1 MGLKTRFE
9 VGEIPHSEYPRPQ
22 MVRDNYKVLN
32 GLWDFAVVDAL
43 IEKPEKIEYEGKI
56 LVPFCIESPL
66 SKVNRE
72 FLPNQ
77 TLVYRTTF
85 KYKAKDA
92 IPLLHFDAVDYK
104 CFVYLNDI
112 YLGSHEGGYFN
123 FSFDISEALKQ
134 VGDNELVVLVQD
146 PSDSFT
152 QQRGKQSLKRG
163 GIWYTPTSGIWQSVW
178 LENVPQTYIERVVIK
193 PDIDESN
200 VDITIITNKE
210 VERYSVDINFAG
222 HRVAFKDSTLNSFK
236 VKIRNQKLWSP
247 EEPNLYDITVSAGDD
262 EVKCYFGMRKF
273 ELRDRDF
280 YLNNRK
286 YFLTGA
292 LDQGYWPDGLLTPP
306 SDEAIQFDIDFAK
319 SVGLN
324 CLRKHIKIEPMRFYY
339 HCDKKGII
347 VWQDMINGG
356 GQFSTLYHMILPTLG
371 VNVSD
376 NKYKV
381 FGRDDVSRNEFKLD
395 LGRMVK
401 QLYNA
406 PSICLWGIFNEA
418 WGQFDSQKMLEY
430 LLKLDRTRAIDAT
443 SGWYNQGNHLVSIH
457 KYILPI
463 KMPKTKRAVALT
475 EFGGYSCP
483 VDGHIYSDKKFG
495 YLMYSNL
502 ERLNKAIQKLYLKQ
516 VFKAVKLGLNSCI
529 YTQLTDVEDEINGLI
544 TYDRKVVKINK
555 DMFININNELKKDNK
570 DNKPKEDEE

>member
-1 MGLKTRFE
+1 M
-9 VGEIPHSEYPRPQ
+9 
-22 MVRDNYKVLN
+22 
-32 GLWDFAVVDAL
+32 
-43 IEKPEKIEYEGKI
+43 
-56 LVPFCIESPL
+56 
-66 SKVNRE
+66 
-72 FLPNQ
+72 
-77 TLVYRTTF
+77 
-85 KYKAKDA
+85 
-92 IPLLHFDAVDYK
+92 
-104 CFVYLNDI
+104 
-112 YLGSHEGGYFN
+112 
-123 FSFDISEALKQ
+123 
-134 VGDNELVVLVQD
+134 
-146 PSDSFT
+146 
-152 QQRGKQSLKRG
+152 
-163 GIWYTPTSGIWQSVW
+163 
-178 LENVPQTYIERVVIK
+178 
-193 PDIDESN
+193 
-200 VDITIITNKE
+200 
-210 VERYSVDINFAG
+210 
-222 HRVAFKDSTLNSFK
+222 
-236 VKIRNQKLWSP
+236 
-247 EEPNLYDITVSAGDD
+247 
-262 EVKCYFGMRKF
+262 
-273 ELRDRDF
+273 
-280 YLNNRK
+280 
-286 YFLTGA
+286 
-292 LDQGYWPDGLLTPP
+292 
-306 SDEAIQFDIDFAK
+306 
-319 SVGLN
+319 
-324 CLRKHIKIEPMRFYY
+324 
-339 HCDKKGII
+339 
-347 VWQDMINGG
+347 
-356 GQFSTLYHMILPTLG
+356 
-371 VNVSD
+371 SD

-502 ERLNKAIQKLYLKQ
+502 DRLNKAIQKLYLKQ

-544 TYDRKVVKINK
+544 TYDREVVKINK